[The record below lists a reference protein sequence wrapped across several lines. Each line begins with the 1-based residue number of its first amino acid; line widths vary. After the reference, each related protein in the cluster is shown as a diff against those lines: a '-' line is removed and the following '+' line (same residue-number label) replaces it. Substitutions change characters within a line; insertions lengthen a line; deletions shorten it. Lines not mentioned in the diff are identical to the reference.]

1 MDIVWLDDLFQCEML
16 AFFPVLLR
24 MDILCSRMLSVDL
37 ENLSVEECLN
47 ITNIGLFK
55 REASFSRI
63 R

>member
-47 ITNIGLFK
+47 ITNIGLF
-55 REASFSRI
+55 
-63 R
+63 